1 MDEQTAG
8 QVYSGPQQVTPTAVG
23 PRPRRV
29 MLIVA
34 TLAVILLAVAT
45 GYFLFIRN
53 IQSPSA
59 TKSETSPERVE
70 YANSNG
76 FSFSYPENLTLSETA
91 EGAVLTGEQE
101 LSFVIKELTQSLRST
116 VGNNEEPETFT
127 ADARVGYKIARD
139 GTEYYYFPLFGDKYL
154 EIVSKG
160 ANEEILS
167 SLKFVAPQNASVN

>member
-8 QVYSGPQQVTPTAVG
+8 QVYSGPQQVTTTAVG

-29 MLIVA
+29 MLVVA

-59 TKSETSPERVE
+59 TQSETSPQRVE

-76 FSFSYPENLTLSETA
+76 FSFLYPENMTLSEIA
-91 EGAVLTGEQE
+91 EGAVLTGERE
-101 LSFVIKELTQSLRST
+101 LSFI
-116 VGNNEEPETFT
+116 
-127 ADARVGYKIARD
+127 
-139 GTEYYYFPLFGDKYL
+139 
-154 EIVSKG
+154 
-160 ANEEILS
+160 
-167 SLKFVAPQNASVN
+167 